1 MFAKGQ
7 KQSSVLFFIQNTDC
21 GYSLETHRYLI
32 FVSCIGIEIV
42 SCSMYAFIYSVKL
55 M

>member
-7 KQSSVLFFIQNTDC
+7 KQSSVLSFIQNTDC
-21 GYSLETHRYLI
+21 GYSLETHRYI